1 MLEQL
6 NMAMAPPTTPQVQ
19 SAFDILGKTPTLQSA
34 PPSDSNAVIMKALT
48 AALTGDRKTLPAWS
62 GAPETLRSWLRQLS
76 LWELDNNTPKERWG
90 LKIMQSFPEQS
101 IPRRL
106 CETIDIGILSSPQG
120 YSAVLSAILQ
130 KYGPYIEAAAPAAI
144 ENFFYAGERQR
155 GDTFSSYIAAKEV
168 ALQELESNLGEK
180 LPSKVA
186 GRILLRHAALTDVQ
200 RESLAIKYQAMM
212 TFDQAASALRP
223 LDRPEAL
230 INKVA
235 KNFVT
240 GATESHREPSYWPD
254 DEEFEEDDEELLPD
268 DPWAES
274 PEAPEVDEEIPT
286 HFLLFDPEQE
296 YTEEEANYI
305 WAYSSAY
312 KDIRKEL
319 QSRRKGRSFFKP
331 KGRGHGGVGKK
342 GKAKG
347 KRPSK
352 GRGGP
357 GSGRGALHRGTPED
371 LLAKTRCFSCGELGH
386 ISRDCPN
393 DRSNTFFICRG
404 TASDQARTYM
414 QCTTKQQP
422 VGLSNIESVGLSN
435 IESVGLSN
443 IESVGLSNVESVG
456 LSNVELVGLSNIESV
471 GLSSVGQSSVGR
483 GSVDKLVESHDIEQL
498 STARCDTDH
507 MQPHSALR
515 MPETKAL
522 QVYAGVVTEAG
533 EGIVDTAAEE
543 GVIGSTAMTKLRA
556 ALMRFGLQPVPAA
569 GTTVCAGIGGNAKVA
584 GVFDVPLGICKC
596 NVLLR
601 ITEIQDEPQFTTPLL
616 LPISFIELVGG
627 IVDTKRN
634 LFLMANGRKTPMRR
648 TPSGHRA
655 ISVLEFKGRWT
666 LPPMLCSELGIGDSS
681 PFHLER
687 QSGDK
692 RNPVQQPEVAV
703 WLKLQGSSAMVFM
716 GALPPRKTM
725 VHPSEIFNADQVN
738 LLSRFRI
745 KVRLK
750 CLLEPTM
757 INRLTQWRA
766 REDEEDLQTPKP
778 RCMGQAKT
786 LSAWHRLALKIVTL
800 IIHSTRQSA
809 MDYLLNK
816 SKTPVAKAKS
826 TSTPKKET
834 KTKQVGDGKVRR
846 GLGQELP
853 RSKANKTW
861 AQEPTTCAHDEDK
874 LRMRAGRGQHWWTCL
889 DCGARWQRL
898 EWEMDKALNTGASSS
913 QDAPTPVEQE
923 IVSYAKNP
931 PRTLPGPR
939 HRPEVPALTL
949 EPVPDTEE
957 EQMTADQ
964 RLEALLRQSAK
975 TQGRDTQNVAE
986 LPTSHDCT
994 TSTTMED
1001 SSPKPFCLKSSMT
1014 LPSSISPK
1022 AKPPQPRPM
1031 PKASGPSSTSM
1042 STSQTRSAV
1051 AALTACVTILCFVP
1065 GSTCHLDWIGPRL
1078 EATGKKQE
1086 EFEFLLST
1094 SCKEL
1099 GRTDFDGE
1107 PKSLERGQ
1115 RQYLVGHLKHFNEV
1129 IGEVYSPPRCTKEAR
1144 KQGFKASIAMDLS
1157 TGWDFREPKDRRRA
1171 LQCIAE
1177 KRPAVLVLSPPCTAF
1192 SRLRALTSFKRRE
1205 ADVRK
1210 ELEEAMTHM
1219 RFCISLC
1226 KLQQKQ
1232 GRGFILEQPR
1242 DATSW
1247 TMPEMVSLLEEPE
1260 VYRLCLDLCQFGLR
1274 ATKGPYQGQLV
1285 KKPTAL
1291 ISNIPELAKHV
1302 EKKCDKSHAHGQLLG
1317 GAAKPAAEYTPSFVQ
1332 AILNGVK
1339 EVLGLKVSTPTSKSA
1354 STSHWVTYGRTL
1366 GAAARNY
1373 ATDQVELEEEVF
1385 LAYQSFGHRSS
1396 FPVNV
1401 EEDVDMEDVLG
1412 EEAPRPE
1419 EPEEHDAVSAVRR
1432 ELRGLQDNPGFA
1444 KAMQEVE
1451 TFEDMNDE
1459 PNTLAPQ
1466 LRREVHRVHRN
1477 IGHPGKE
1484 IFLRALKNA
1493 GVRDE
1498 ILQWTKA
1505 HFRCPTC
1512 EARTRPSPARPG
1524 HLLRALEFNQV
1535 VGADL
1540 CFADLFNEQ
1549 VILLNVLCWGTNF
1562 QQAYICKDKSAEE
1575 VLEAF
1580 MRCWIQP
1587 FGVPS
1592 LLVLDRGKEFD
1603 NHLFKQTVGGLGVG
1617 LHYTDPQSPWQNS
1630 RTEKAGGLLKEKL
1643 RCTIHETT
1651 ASREELQVVLAEVVA
1666 ARNRYMDR
1674 FGFSPMQRVF
1684 GKNLRLPSSL
1694 LSTDTLNR
1702 DLVEAAAPDAIKRSW
1717 DIRDAAAR
1725 EWLKRQD
1732 SNAVRRSLKAN
1743 SRTADLKPIPAGTW
1757 IYVFRDTPSYR
1768 GWVGPGVVI
1777 AEDFTN
1783 RSAWVSMRG
1792 RLWKA
1797 SREQIRPATP
1807 EEELGAELIL
1817 ELSQEM
1823 LQKLKKPGQIVYQD
1837 ITQEDGP
1844 AEDDLDGDA
1853 VRQVLRVREN
1863 DPHGEPHPAAPA
1875 PAPVSQTDSTHQ
1887 PEDVEMD
1894 SEEPSSLPT
1903 TSLNPSRRVSILEPT
1918 EERLPMEGI
1927 VEEEGAA
1934 PEASA
1939 SEQPR
1944 RVIRVDENGDGAMTF
1959 GPIRR
1964 SDGRLTEVPET
1975 PPVGAPMPYPMNRGT
1990 PPLPRPPPS
1999 SYYIEV
2005 IDFDKDE
2012 DLRHLGVRAPFIG
2025 ATWRFDREQRK
2036 PVLLP
2041 RALSDGKTFHGAYA
2055 EASYCYRDKCHY
2067 VTKSKASFG
2076 QVQFSK
2082 LDEKEKEVFRKARKK
2097 ELDSLISNGAV
2108 RVLSL
2113 SESRAFE
2120 RDFPDQV
2127 IDSKFVDRYK
2137 PKDIGTDTIE
2147 EYKRRAIQE
2156 GALEKQDAFMES
2168 IRLANYCPRSRQRT
2182 EDETVIQSDSIQMKS
2197 IEEGIREGIAELFWG
2212 TLRQDCPPSELYT
2225 YVSFCKKMH
2234 TEKDQQKISIR
2245 SFRLV
2250 IGLRST
2256 VVEDDE
2262 VRAEMMKVLDL
2273 AMKKLQLP
2281 AEAG

>member
-1 MLEQL
+1 
-6 NMAMAPPTTPQVQ
+6 
-19 SAFDILGKTPTLQSA
+19 
-34 PPSDSNAVIMKALT
+34 
-48 AALTGDRKTLPAWS
+48 
-62 GAPETLRSWLRQLS
+62 
-76 LWELDNNTPKERWG
+76 
-90 LKIMQSFPEQS
+90 
-101 IPRRL
+101 
-106 CETIDIGILSSPQG
+106 
-120 YSAVLSAILQ
+120 
-130 KYGPYIEAAAPAAI
+130 
-144 ENFFYAGERQR
+144 
-155 GDTFSSYIAAKEV
+155 
-168 ALQELESNLGEK
+168 
-180 LPSKVA
+180 
-186 GRILLRHAALTDVQ
+186 
-200 RESLAIKYQAMM
+200 
-212 TFDQAASALRP
+212 
-223 LDRPEAL
+223 
-230 INKVA
+230 
-235 KNFVT
+235 
-240 GATESHREPSYWPD
+240 
-254 DEEFEEDDEELLPD
+254 
-268 DPWAES
+268 
-274 PEAPEVDEEIPT
+274 
-286 HFLLFDPEQE
+286 
-296 YTEEEANYI
+296 
-305 WAYSSAY
+305 
-312 KDIRKEL
+312 
-319 QSRRKGRSFFKP
+319 
-331 KGRGHGGVGKK
+331 
-342 GKAKG
+342 
-347 KRPSK
+347 
-352 GRGGP
+352 
-357 GSGRGALHRGTPED
+357 
-371 LLAKTRCFSCGELGH
+371 
-386 ISRDCPN
+386 
-393 DRSNTFFICRG
+393 
-404 TASDQARTYM
+404 
-414 QCTTKQQP
+414 
-422 VGLSNIESVGLSN
+422 
-435 IESVGLSN
+435 
-443 IESVGLSNVESVG
+443 
-456 LSNVELVGLSNIESV
+456 
-471 GLSSVGQSSVGR
+471 
-483 GSVDKLVESHDIEQL
+483 
-498 STARCDTDH
+498 
-507 MQPHSALR
+507 
-515 MPETKAL
+515 
-522 QVYAGVVTEAG
+522 
-533 EGIVDTAAEE
+533 
-543 GVIGSTAMTKLRA
+543 
-556 ALMRFGLQPVPAA
+556 
-569 GTTVCAGIGGNAKVA
+569 
-584 GVFDVPLGICKC
+584 
-596 NVLLR
+596 
-601 ITEIQDEPQFTTPLL
+601 
-616 LPISFIELVGG
+616 
-627 IVDTKRN
+627 
-634 LFLMANGRKTPMRR
+634 
-648 TPSGHRA
+648 
-655 ISVLEFKGRWT
+655 
-666 LPPMLCSELGIGDSS
+666 
-681 PFHLER
+681 
-687 QSGDK
+687 
-692 RNPVQQPEVAV
+692 
-703 WLKLQGSSAMVFM
+703 
-716 GALPPRKTM
+716 
-725 VHPSEIFNADQVN
+725 
-738 LLSRFRI
+738 
-745 KVRLK
+745 
-750 CLLEPTM
+750 
-757 INRLTQWRA
+757 
-766 REDEEDLQTPKP
+766 
-778 RCMGQAKT
+778 
-786 LSAWHRLALKIVTL
+786 
-800 IIHSTRQSA
+800 
-809 MDYLLNK
+809 
-816 SKTPVAKAKS
+816 
-826 TSTPKKET
+826 
-834 KTKQVGDGKVRR
+834 
-846 GLGQELP
+846 
-853 RSKANKTW
+853 
-861 AQEPTTCAHDEDK
+861 
-874 LRMRAGRGQHWWTCL
+874 
-889 DCGARWQRL
+889 
-898 EWEMDKALNTGASSS
+898 
-913 QDAPTPVEQE
+913 
-923 IVSYAKNP
+923 
-931 PRTLPGPR
+931 
-939 HRPEVPALTL
+939 
-949 EPVPDTEE
+949 
-957 EQMTADQ
+957 
-964 RLEALLRQSAK
+964 
-975 TQGRDTQNVAE
+975 
-986 LPTSHDCT
+986 
-994 TSTTMED
+994 
-1001 SSPKPFCLKSSMT
+1001 
-1014 LPSSISPK
+1014 
-1022 AKPPQPRPM
+1022 M
-1031 PKASGPSSTSM
+1031 PKAIGPSSTSM

-1944 RVIRVDENGDGAMTF
+1944 RVIRVDENVDGAMTF

-2156 GALEKQDAFMES
+2156 GHMGVCELEQDQQSPKSRLCVVGWMDPQIHEVERSSPTPLSTSLHCCLQLAATRQWSTRVKDVKTAFLQSLPTTREKKLAVRQPKDETLPGLEEGQLLLLLTEVYGLVSGPSWWRRSFLKIATEQLGYSLNYYDRCVLTLGSSNASQSAKTEGFIVLEVDDIAEAGSPLHVKKMQQLESLLKFGKVEDLQSASGSNYAGRHIKQLPDFGFEISMDEYIFTRLEPIQLGRKVLVKDAATVKLTEGEKSQLRGLIASLNWVACEGRPDGAAAASILASAFPDPCVSHINAANDMVRHLKTFPVKLKIHHVPEPKLRHLLIADSSFDTSGREKSQHGWLLGFTNDRMNLGERSPVSLMQWRSKRLRRKAASSLLCEAISMSAATGALEKQDAFMES

-2182 EDETVIQSDSIQMKS
+2182 EDEYLSLAGKSTVLAKESNHFVDPRALAVVDAKALFDALLSDQPQGQDERASLEISIIRESLTVVLGRPRWIPHNRNPADSLTKLHGAHVEPMLELLS
-2197 IEEGIREGIAELFWG
+2197 TNSFCIEEEQSVLQQGRQSENRQKIGLKGHGNRIFWG
-2212 TLRQDCPPSELYT
+2212 LTDLIHES
-2225 YVSFCKKMH
+2225 K
-2234 TEKDQQKISIR
+2234 
-2245 SFRLV
+2245 RL
-2250 IGLRST
+2250 
-2256 VVEDDE
+2256 
-2262 VRAEMMKVLDL
+2262 
-2273 AMKKLQLP
+2273 
-2281 AEAG
+2281 

>member
-319 QSRRKGRSFFKP
+319 Q
-331 KGRGHGGVGKK
+331 
-342 GKAKG
+342 
-347 KRPSK
+347 
-352 GRGGP
+352 
-357 GSGRGALHRGTPED
+357 
-371 LLAKTRCFSCGELGH
+371 
-386 ISRDCPN
+386 
-393 DRSNTFFICRG
+393 
-404 TASDQARTYM
+404 
-414 QCTTKQQP
+414 
-422 VGLSNIESVGLSN
+422 
-435 IESVGLSN
+435 
-443 IESVGLSNVESVG
+443 
-456 LSNVELVGLSNIESV
+456 
-471 GLSSVGQSSVGR
+471 

-692 RNPVQQPEVAV
+692 RNPVQQPGVAV

-738 LLSRFRI
+738 LLSRFRSTHAVFEDSGKFNWYEAWTIPQQRQLPFWPEAPRQATNSRI

-1031 PKASGPSSTSM
+1031 PKAIGPSSTSM

-1651 ASREELQVVLAEVVA
+1651 ASREELQVVLAEV
-1666 ARNRYMDR
+1666 
-1674 FGFSPMQRVF
+1674 
-1684 GKNLRLPSSL
+1684 
-1694 LSTDTLNR
+1694 
-1702 DLVEAAAPDAIKRSW
+1702 
-1717 DIRDAAAR
+1717 
-1725 EWLKRQD
+1725 
-1732 SNAVRRSLKAN
+1732 
-1743 SRTADLKPIPAGTW
+1743 
-1757 IYVFRDTPSYR
+1757 
-1768 GWVGPGVVI
+1768 
-1777 AEDFTN
+1777 DFTN

-1944 RVIRVDENGDGAMTF
+1944 RVIRVDENVDGAMTF

-2156 GALEKQDAFMES
+2156 GRPDGAAAASILASAFPDPCVS
-2168 IRLANYCPRSRQRT
+2168 HINAANDMVR
-2182 EDETVIQSDSIQMKS
+2182 TVIQSDSIQMKS

-2212 TLRQDCPPSELYT
+2212 TLRQDESGKVVGWDWCKNRPSCSPPEITDCPPSELYT

-2250 IGLRST
+2250 
-2256 VVEDDE
+2256 EDDE